1 MSLLTK
7 TISSFFPNEVK
18 PAFVEAPWFTS
29 NYKLQLAVLR
39 LCSTG
44 FACVLFCN
52 ITDPDTFKKHVMC
65 CMRNFIDPDY
75 TVDSPHYRFVEFLA
89 AVINDGNYLLTRKWF
104 CDEPRRHVNVY
115 LIELNGCSSL
125 INAVA
130 GDFDEHIEKV
140 MDTIIRCYEIYG
152 TNTRNMIH
160 EGLCEAFFTQSTA
173 DVDED
178 EDDYDND
185 NDSADDVEDN
195 PDDADTAALA

>member
-18 PAFVEAPWFTS
+18 PTFVEAPWFTS

-52 ITDPDTFKKHVMC
+52 ITDPDTFKKHVIC
-65 CMRNFIDPDY
+65 CMRNLIDPDY

-89 AVINDGNYLLTRKWF
+89 ADINDGDYLLTRKWF

-115 LIELNGCSSL
+115 LIELNGCSQL
-125 INAVA
+125 IDPCA
-130 GDFDEHIEKV
+130 GDFDKHIESISECILK
-140 MDTIIRCYEIYG
+140 CYEQKG
-152 TNTRNMIH
+152 QFAR
-160 EGLCEAFFTQSTA
+160 
-173 DVDED
+173 
-178 EDDYDND
+178 
-185 NDSADDVEDN
+185 
-195 PDDADTAALA
+195 LAIMAGE